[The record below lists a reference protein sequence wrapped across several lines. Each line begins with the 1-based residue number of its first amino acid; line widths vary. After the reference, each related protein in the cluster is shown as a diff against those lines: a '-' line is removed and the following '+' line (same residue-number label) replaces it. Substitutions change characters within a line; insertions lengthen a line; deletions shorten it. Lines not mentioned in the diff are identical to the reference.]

1 MARFC
6 QFGRFCQS
14 AISLSGSLQC
24 KVCASNMLSNY
35 KADQVLFITFFFTFL
50 HILPHDRWP
59 KIGPATKSILCH
71 SGLTRIWLQWQPCI
85 VIAFSKPQ
93 LATLRCRKS
102 FKILDKDWNISQ
114 STRFNLFNISVKSTK
129 NLIILLGMF
138 YMFPIHSQIL
148 LQYLWYHYCLISL

>member
-1 MARFC
+1 
-6 QFGRFCQS
+6 
-14 AISLSGSLQC
+14 
-24 KVCASNMLSNY
+24 MLSNY

-59 KIGPATKSILCH
+59 KIGPATKSILCL

-114 STRFNLFNISVKSTK
+114 QDLTCLTYQWKLIEYLGIFRTVGGMRSGSILTTVKFLKLVFMLLACIYITSEVRSFGKIWTEWYYKARLTRLNKR
-129 NLIILLGMF
+129 
-138 YMFPIHSQIL
+138 
-148 LQYLWYHYCLISL
+148 